1 MQTISI
7 GYGQVKIREWLDQL
21 DLAPGERKLFECLT
35 MAARGKDHAWPEQEW
50 LARKV
55 NVTVRT
61 IRNYIRRM
69 EKLQILRT
77 MKVRING
84 SLRLVYYFLA
94 HPVIVA
100 GVGESDRKNFPV
112 RAEKFSGHLI
122 KRKKNKEIPPTPQRG
137 NAAGAAKERE
147 NGQAQTQKGSAAEDG
162 QSRTTGNLPRDNAAL
177 PDAVPGNA
185 GGEQGSLLGLDRLSP
200 SNRSLAGHGTDGVGR
215 ILPRVQPTGN
225 PALSGN
231 IGGDGFSQPGRTP
244 DALSTRQAERR
255 SRWFLSEIGRNLC
268 RRGKGDSNAGQCD
281 GIHLSGISIGSNVL
295 RGASKGLGDAE
306 FSSPEES
313 ERTVGTRRTGDVG
326 NACLPVPSRTRTV
339 SPCYQRGSEA
349 EAGITQEKRF
359 ASCSSDKDGERQ
371 SIHIPTSAYGRTC
384 GTTGLQQLGHRS
396 LDGIFPADE
405 LNDVALATESPVWQA
420 ALALLCQQLPKSDAD
435 LWIRPIHVKS
445 TSNGLQLDCPDR
457 YTMRHVQ
464 DRYGN
469 AIRSA
474 LQCAGV
480 TDFFFSF
487 GEQERALQKEKEEE
501 LRAVGV
507 REEARWAEELSSM
520 PLEEQFA
527 VLVAAYPRKTSGNWF
542 AWRTFRRLA
551 RRGELPEIGK
561 LLRLLKTHK
570 QSEDWIR
577 DAGRWIPG
585 LSKWL
590 NNKPWWDVRCLT
602 KNQKPANREDMR
614 EWSS

>member
-7 GYGQVKIREWLDQL
+7 SYGHVRIREWLDRL
-21 DLAPGERKLFECLT
+21 NLSPGERKLFECLA

-69 EKLQILRT
+69 EKREIIQT

-84 SLRLVYYFLA
+84 CLRLVYYFLA

-100 GVGESDRKNFPV
+100 AVGDSDRKKFPV
-112 RAEKFSGHLI
+112 RAEEFSGHLI
-122 KRKKNKEIPPTPQRG
+122 KRKENKEIPPTPQRG
-137 NAAGAAKERE
+137 NAAAAAKERAHE
-147 NGQAQTQKGSAAEDG
+147 QQSETQGAAPSP
-162 QSRTTGNLPRDNAAL
+162 QRDF
-177 PDAVPGNA
+177 
-185 GGEQGSLLGLDRLSP
+185 LLY
-200 SNRSLAGHGTDGVGR
+200 
-215 ILPRVQPTGN
+215 
-225 PALSGN
+225 
-231 IGGDGFSQPGRTP
+231 
-244 DALSTRQAERR
+244 RR
-255 SRWFLSEIGRNLC
+255 SVESARLRVNG
-268 RRGKGDSNAGQCD
+268 GGGTGPHAD
-281 GIHLSGISIGSNVL
+281 GL
-295 RGASKGLGDAE
+295 RGESKTLQQTALTGGDAE
-306 FSSPEES
+306 
-313 ERTVGTRRTGDVG
+313 T
-326 NACLPVPSRTRTV
+326 NAVNN
-339 SPCYQRGSEA
+339 
-349 EAGITQEKRF
+349 
-359 ASCSSDKDGERQ
+359 
-371 SIHIPTSAYGRTC
+371 
-384 GTTGLQQLGHRS
+384 GLTAK
-396 LDGIFPADE
+396 P
-405 LNDVALATESPVWQA
+405 WQT
-420 ALALLCQQLPKSDAD
+420 ALALLLQQMPQADFD
-435 LWIRPIHVKS
+435 LWIKPICAYETENNLK
-445 TSNGLQLDCPDR
+445 LDCPDQ
-457 YTMRHVQ
+457 YCMAYVQ
-464 DRYGN
+464 ARYGN

-474 LQCAGV
+474 LHCAGI
-480 TDFFFSF
+480 TDFSFSF
-487 GEQERALQKEKEEE
+487 GEHERLLQKKKEEE

-590 NNKPWWDVRCLT
+590 NNKP
-602 KNQKPANREDMR
+602 
-614 EWSS
+614 